1 MKSIDV
7 GNILVH
13 NSNAVCVIFKME
25 SNDDDITY
33 YGIDSSNNI
42 HKGTLHD
49 WKNILCNKKELHC
62 FEDSIVNNIIAGRGL

>member
-13 NSNAVCVIFKME
+13 NSSAVCVIFKME

-33 YGIDSSNNI
+33 YGIDSNNTI
-42 HKGTLHD
+42 HKGTLHE
-49 WKNILCNKKELHC
+49 WKNILCNKMKLHR

>member
-13 NSNAVCVIFKME
+13 NNNAVCVIFKIE
-25 SNDDDITY
+25 SSDDEITY

-42 HKGTLHD
+42 HKGSLHD
-49 WKNILCNKKELHC
+49 WTDILRNKMKLHR